1 MTAWNDNGNHCWE
14 EGSSNVREHDCC
26 SGATE
31 AAYEPPWSR
40 ESEGAGAAIGFLC
53 GWDRKRRHHTPSCAV
68 TQPSQNSQVVILVFR
83 NANLLILVS
92 FWSFLPCCAYLKLT
106 SPSSVSGLPHAQEF
120 PLCPHSLKDPPKE
133 QLGSI
138 IIFLK
143 VTASWRTG
151 SPFLDDETEVYR
163 CKETRC
169 GHTTS

>member
-1 MTAWNDNGNHCWE
+1 MQNWANNLFWFETAWNDNGNHCWE

-106 SPSSVSGLPHAQEF
+106 SPSSHCFWAAPCSGISPV
-120 PLCPHSLKDPPKE
+120 PPQSE
-133 QLGSI
+133 GSSEGAI
-138 IIFLK
+138 
-143 VTASWRTG
+143 R
-151 SPFLDDETEVYR
+151 
-163 CKETRC
+163 
-169 GHTTS
+169 